1 VEKYQIEDYGK
12 LTSVRVWYQNGMEV
26 EYGFATPDWAVPPLD
41 AGTERVIRDGMVVLF
56 EQGNLL
62 SQHERG

>member
-1 VEKYQIEDYGK
+1 MKTKFWGKYLPKNVWLFVYGM
-12 LTSVRVWYQNGMEV
+12 TT
-26 EYGFATPDWAVPPLD
+26 ADWAVPPLD